1 MEWCHKDGGSQGS
14 VPQPPLPRGFS
25 QGFQV
30 VFPPHFS
37 LSGKIVIKKVQ
48 RFLRATREES
58 AAWIAPV
65 HNWSKSNPK
74 PGSLRGQIE
83 INLNNISLKH

>member
-1 MEWCHKDGGSQGS
+1 MGGSQGS
-14 VPQPPLPRGFS
+14 VPQPPLPTGFS

-30 VFPPHFS
+30 VFPPRFS

-48 RFLRATREES
+48 RVLRATREES
-58 AAWIAPV
+58 AAQTAPV
-65 HNWSKSNPK
+65 PNWSRRNPK
-74 PGSLRGQIE
+74 SGSLRGQIE